1 MTGNRPLLPF
11 APLLLAA
18 LLLACTQKN
27 TGDEAAAAT
36 GVPAG
41 LARFLLFP
49 NPIAQNTGGFET
61 DTTAYADAYYR
72 AIDTDPANP
81 KDTLEKW
88 KTANGFGSGTGT
100 EHLAVFRDTKDLGYG
115 RRMTGRMN
123 ADGSVAFFV
132 ENYSVQPNASGDYS
146 STLNVEAAIRRDAQW
161 HVGTNAIE
169 WSTAPCVAGVDP
181 ADCNSTVKFAKFY
194 NFSSAD
200 GTRQLSVDLDGKG
213 MKAMPGPCITCH
225 GGRGD
230 PLTPADVST
239 GKQRFPLVENSLS
252 RKRGDVQA
260 RLHGMNVG
268 SFGYSAQAGFTRADQ
283 EAKLKTFNQWILCT
297 YPLAGAAAGAEDTCR
312 VPAGANEWQG
322 TGPGTASDVIKAW
335 YGGAG
340 MAMTTFSDNPPYVPS
355 GWNGNPTLYTDVVA
369 PFCRTCHIVR
379 GTANQSDIDFTTLAK
394 FQGYADRIKAH
405 VFDRGTMPLALIVY
419 DDFWNSAAPT
429 QLANFINPSLA
440 ALTPPQTA
448 TDSSGAALRPGRP
461 VANPGPDRMV
471 RTSVPAI
478 LTGENSLFA
487 SSWRWDL
494 ISGSGTIGDP
504 SAMIT
509 SFTASSAG
517 VATIRLTVRN
527 GSVSDSKLVTIT
539 ADNTFPDPSTLRFA
553 NVKDVLENVVHKG
566 SVKCMACHVTP
577 LVTPTPPILY
587 NVFDRNGSGGPT
599 DATDDAWFL
608 KELGGRVNLTEIDAS
623 PLLRKPSGNHHSG
636 NDPLDLATTAGL
648 RNYSIFYNWIL
659 AGMPGG
665 GLVANAGADS
675 TNNLTFAGS
684 PPTDIVPLD
693 GSGSIGA
700 NGYAWTIASTTP
712 TTHPNGTPPASTPPS
727 ITQPSLTSPVASL
740 NVRDIGTYVVRLTT
754 SNGSDPD
761 QSDDRTITVTET
773 AVSAVASPSGTQSL
787 IFSGT
792 PTATATLNLSSAGTT
807 GSPLTYSWSYSPSGS
822 TTGACGTISNVSLAT
837 ATLTVPDSAIGT
849 ACTFQV
855 SASNVSTTGV
865 ATTTITI
872 AAAAGQN
879 PNASYI
885 ATTTTRCTLT
895 NGATTTP
902 SAACTW
908 AGNPFNATI
917 GLSGSATGTGTLTF
931 QWSILAGSP
940 AGASFTNSTASTT
953 TLNIVN
959 DGTYGVRLFVDNGGL
974 STGTTVD
981 KTITV
986 SANSTFAAVVGPVF
1000 VARGCTGCHANGNPA
1015 TFVGVNTGIA
1025 PSWENVSDTAGNTL
1039 YQRVLARVN
1048 TGTPASSLLLL
1059 NPLGSSAAPNTN
1071 GHGGGTIFLN
1081 ENDADYIKFLTWI
1094 IGGALN
1100 N

>member
-1 MTGNRPLLPF
+1 MTMSGKILLRCT
-11 APLLLAA
+11 AALMLTLLLG
-18 LLLACTQKN
+18 ACTQKN
-27 TGDEAAAAT
+27 TGDEAAVAT
-36 GVPAG
+36 DVPTG
-41 LARFLLFP
+41 LTRFLLFP

-100 EHLAVFRDTKDLGYG
+100 EHLVVFRDTKDLGYG
-115 RRMTGRMN
+115 RRMIGRMN

-132 ENYSVQPNASGDYS
+132 ENYSVQPNGSGDYS
-146 STLNVEAAIRRDAQW
+146 STLNVEAAIRREKQW

-169 WSTAPCVAGVDP
+169 WSTSPCVAGVDP
-181 ADCNSTVKFAKFY
+181 ADCSSTVKFAKFY

-200 GTRQLSVDLDGKG
+200 GTRQLSVNLDGKG

-230 PLTPADVST
+230 PLTPDEGSPA
-239 GKQRFPLVENSLS
+239 KPRFPLVENSLS
-252 RKRGDVQA
+252 RKRGDTQA
-260 RLHGMNVG
+260 RLQGLNVG
-268 SFGYSAQAGFTRADQ
+268 SFGFSTQTGFTRVNQ
-283 EAKLKTFNQWILCT
+283 EDKLRDFNQWVLCT
-297 YPLAGAAAGAEDTCR
+297 YPLAGAPSGAEDTCR
-312 VPAGANEWQG
+312 VSAGPNEWQG
-322 TGPGTASDVIKAW
+322 TAGQMIKSW
-335 YGGAG
+335 YGVG
-340 MAMTTFSDNPPYVPS
+340 MTGTFQDNYLPT
-355 GWNGNPTLYTDVVA
+355 GWSGNPSLYTDVVA
-369 PFCRTCHIVR
+369 PFCRTCHMLR

-419 DDFWNSAAPT
+419 DDFWRSSAPDK
-429 QLANFINPSLA
+429 LATFLDPFLPVGGKATSSNGR
-440 ALTPPQTA
+440 ALK
-448 TDSSGAALRPGRP
+448 PGRP
-461 VANPGPDRMV
+461 VADPGPNRMV
-471 RTSVPAI
+471 RSATIATLSA
-478 LTGENSLFA
+478 ENSLFA
-487 SSWRWDL
+487 TAYQWSSNAVTIVNPNSMIATFPD
-494 ISGSGTIGDP
+494 SPAGSYTV
-504 SAMIT
+504 T
-509 SFTASSAG
+509 
-517 VATIRLTVRN
+517 LTVSN
-527 GSVSDSKLVTIT
+527 GTATDSKDVVIT
-539 ADNTFPDPSTLRFA
+539 ADNNFPDPTTLKFA
-553 NVKDVLENVVHKG
+553 HVKNVLQNVVHKA
-566 SVKCMACHVTP
+566 SAKCTDCHVTP
-577 LVTPTPPILY
+577 TVTPTPPIFY
-587 NVFDRNGSGGPT
+587 NGFDRDGIGGST
-599 DATDDAWFL
+599 ANTTDDDWFL
-608 KELGGRVNLTEIDAS
+608 KELKGRVNLTEIEAS

-684 PPTDIVPLD
+684 PPTDIAPLD

-700 NGYAWTIASTTP
+700 NSYAWTIVSTTP
-712 TTHPNGTPPASTPPS
+712 TPHPNGTPQASTPPS
-727 ITQPSLTSPVASL
+727 ITQPSLTSPFAAL

-761 QSDDRTITVTET
+761 QSDDRTITATET
-773 AVSAVASPSGTQSL
+773 AVVAQASPSGTQAL
-787 IFSGT
+787 TFTGT

-807 GSPLTYSWSYSPSGS
+807 GSPLIYSWIDVSSGS
-822 TTGACGTISNVSLAT
+822 TAGPCGTISNASLAT
-837 ATLTVPDSAIGT
+837 ATLTVPDSAIGAT
-849 ACTFQV
+849 CTFQV
-855 SASNVSTTGV
+855 SASNVSTTGF

-879 PNASYI
+879 PNASYT

-940 AGASFTNSTASTT
+940 AGASFANSTASTT

-986 SANSTFAAVVGPVF
+986 SANSTFAAVVRPVF

-1059 NPLGSSAAPNTN
+1059 NPLGSSAAPNAN